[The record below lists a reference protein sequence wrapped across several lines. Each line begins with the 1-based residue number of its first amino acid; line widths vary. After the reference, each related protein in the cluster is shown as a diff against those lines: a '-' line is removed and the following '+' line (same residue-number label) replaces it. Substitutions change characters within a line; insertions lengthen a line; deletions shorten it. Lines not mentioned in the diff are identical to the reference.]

1 VTRKFG
7 WLRRTADSTV
17 ANIPKGSS
25 IGALFISTTTGVDS
39 GVYVLWQDITG
50 NIQVNWASNS
60 NSSWTGPSTYDALKN
75 ADNGTSI
82 TCLTPVT
89 WYNVS
94 MGTGSSLGRCYFQV
108 NGAVREVE
116 VEDGVWKAL
125 GDVPIP

>member
-1 VTRKFG
+1 M
-7 WLRRTADSTV
+7 
-17 ANIPKGSS
+17 
-25 IGALFISTTTGVDS
+25 
-39 GVYVLWQDITG
+39 
-50 NIQVNWASNS
+50 NWASNS
-60 NSSWTGPSTYDALKN
+60 NSSWTGPSTYNAFKN

-108 NGAVREVE
+108 NGSVREVE
-116 VEDGVWKAL
+116 VEDGEWNAL